1 MLGLVSD
8 PLGWLRGLLYMLP
21 GLIIGF
27 TVHEYCHAA
36 AAVALGD
43 STPRLEGRL
52 TLNPAAHIDWL
63 GLLLFVLL
71 GWGYARPVNVRIGN
85 LRGRKWGEAA
95 VSLAG
100 PSSNF
105 VLAAVCYALWKILP
119 DGLWTA
125 FLFYACSINL
135 TLCFLNLLPVPPL
148 DGFALLRLI
157 LPLRMSKFVFFMQR
171 YGILILVALS
181 FLGALDWYFGIAKG
195 LSYLLFG
202 LLPG

>member
-1 MLGLVSD
+1 MLGLVRD
-8 PLGWLRGLLYMLP
+8 PMGWLLGLLYMLP
-21 GLIIGF
+21 GLILGL
-27 TVHEYCHAA
+27 TVHEFCHAA

-43 STPRLEGRL
+43 PTPKMEGRL
-52 TLNPAAHIDWL
+52 TLNPTAHIDWL
-63 GLLLFVLL
+63 GLLLFALL

-100 PSSNF
+100 PASNF
-105 VLAAVCYALWKILP
+105 LLAGVCYALCKYLP
-119 DGLWTA
+119 DGLWST
-125 FLFYACSINL
+125 FLLYGCSINL

-148 DGFALLRLI
+148 DGFALVRLI
-157 LPLRMSKFVFFMQR
+157 VPLRMSKFVFFLQR

-181 FLGALDWYFGIAKG
+181 FLGVLDGYFGFAKG
-195 LSYLLFG
+195 LAYLLFG